1 MEAEKKS
8 THDDG
13 SEASTPIIA
22 RKVNGFSMQKIRVL
36 VMPILLIINISQGS

>member
-1 MEAEKKS
+1 MEAEKQS

-22 RKVNGFSMQKIRVL
+22 RKVNEFSA
-36 VMPILLIINISQGS
+36 